1 MCFEND
7 CISTSFCPCY
17 AIDSTLALVNAHLK
31 KKKKKEEAKRQQ
43 QKKAADKASSFFFQE
58 IKRRIFNIAAHL
70 CTLPAAASTHLLVTV
85 H

>member
-70 CTLPAAASTHLLVTV
+70 CTLPAAASTHLLETV

>member
-17 AIDSTLALVNAHLK
+17 AIDSSLALVNAHLK
-31 KKKKKEEAKRQQ
+31 KKKKRKRRDNKE
-43 QKKAADKASSFFFQE
+43 KAADKVSSFFFQE

-70 CTLPAAASTHLLVTV
+70 CTLPAAASTHLLETV